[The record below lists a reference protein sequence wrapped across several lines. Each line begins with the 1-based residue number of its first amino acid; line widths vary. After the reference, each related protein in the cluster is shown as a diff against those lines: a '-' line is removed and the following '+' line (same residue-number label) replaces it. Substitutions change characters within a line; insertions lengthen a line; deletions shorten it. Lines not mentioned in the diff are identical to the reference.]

1 VDGRLKIKSL
11 SDFNEHGDA
20 VLSLIRQD
28 DQQFGIIVRD
38 ADLAFFEAR
47 IKAVRAKAEENN
59 ATDRDSKKALPKG

>member
-11 SDFNEHGDA
+11 SDFNEVGDA

-28 DQQFGIIVRD
+28 DQQFGIVVRD

-47 IKAVRAKAEENN
+47 IKAVRAKADDKE
-59 ATDRDSKKALPKG
+59 AKR

>member
-1 VDGRLKIKSL
+1 MDGRLKIKAL
-11 SDFNEHGDA
+11 SDFNEVGDA

-47 IKAVRAKAEENN
+47 IKAVRAKADDKE
-59 ATDRDSKKALPKG
+59 AKR

>member
-1 VDGRLKIKSL
+1 MDGRLKIKSL
-11 SDFNEHGDA
+11 SDFNEVGDA

-47 IKAVRAKAEENN
+47 IKAVRAKADDKE
-59 ATDRDSKKALPKG
+59 AKR